1 MLEDK
6 ILRSL
11 REDCHFDPA
20 LPLVVGVSGG
30 ADSLSLAHCL
40 YKQGL
45 KIIVGHFDHN
55 LRPSSGREAAQI
67 SGLMAEWGLP
77 VEVGK
82 GAVREVAEQKRVGVE
97 EAARICRYEFL
108 LGLAE
113 SRKAQ
118 AVVVAHTADDQVET
132 VLMHFLRGAGVEGLS
147 GMRQVNF
154 LNSIHAGIP
163 IFRPMLNVF
172 KSEVLAY
179 CQEQHLDFVTDET
192 NQDRS
197 FFRNRLRLEVIPALE
212 AVNPAF
218 KNVVLRNAE
227 AVRFDREIL
236 EHLQDQAFANCL
248 QPSAHQGYLTLDR
261 KKFLSLSEGLQRRVI
276 LQTASS
282 LRPDARDFGLIA
294 VKRALKG
301 IQEFTPRL
309 EFTDGLQIWVEEAV
323 FHVTP
328 LGTEPELT
336 HWPQLP
342 QRQSFALRVGGKM
355 ELKNGWSLEA
365 KRIDRQTYHA
375 IPEDQRIDPLH
386 AFLNPADLESPLQ
399 VRPANPGERWSPLG
413 MGLKHQK
420 LSDFYIN
427 NKIPRSARGLWPL
440 VLSGGSIVWV
450 AGLRIAQAWRLQG
463 DEAEVLHLQLQKQ

>member
-1 MLEDK
+1 MLADE
-6 ILRSL
+6 IRRSL
-11 REDCHFDPA
+11 REDCHFDPS
-20 LPLVVGVSGG
+20 LPMVVGVSGG

-40 YKQGL
+40 HQQGL
-45 KIIVGHFDHN
+45 KIIVGHFDHS
-55 LRPSSGREAAQI
+55 LRPSSGKEAMQI
-67 SGLMAEWGLP
+67 SGLMAEWGVP
-77 VEVGK
+77 VELGK
-82 GAVREVAEQKRVGVE
+82 GAVREVAKQKRVGVE

-113 SRKAQ
+113 RRKAQ

-132 VLMHFLRGAGVEGLS
+132 VLMHFLRGAGVDGLS
-147 GMRQVNF
+147 GMRPVNF
-154 LNSIHAGIP
+154 LNSIHPGIP
-163 IFRPMLNVF
+163 IFRPMLSIF

-197 FFRNRLRLEVIPALE
+197 FFRNRLRLEVIPGLE

-236 EHLQDQAFANCL
+236 ESLQDQVFAECL
-248 QPSAHQGYLTLDR
+248 RPSVHQSYLTLDR
-261 KKFLSLSEGLQRRVI
+261 KKFLSLGEGLQRRVI
-276 LQTASS
+276 LQAASS
-282 LRPDARDFGLIA
+282 LRPEARDFGLIA
-294 VKRALKG
+294 VKRALKA
-301 IQEFTPRL
+301 IQDHTPRL
-309 EFTDGLQIWVEEAV
+309 EFTEGLQIWVEEDV

-336 HWPQLP
+336 NWPQLP
-342 QRQSFALRVGGKM
+342 QPQSFSLRVGGKL

-365 KRIDRQTYHA
+365 KRIDRQTYRALPEA
-375 IPEDQRIDPLH
+375 IRTDALH

-427 NKIPRSARGLWPL
+427 NKIPQNARGLWPL

-463 DEAEVLHLQLQKQ
+463 DETEVLHLKLQKQ